1 MKAMERQGEEILKND
16 TKFRSIDGWEKS
28 KINGSASG
36 YSNKICDVVFRMEI
50 ENKSYVAW
58 INIFSKKV
66 LTIKE
71 IKKENNI
78 NYNYIKGHTIYNEG
92 NKELVNITMEDD
104 GDKELVNIT
113 MEDDGDK
120 ELVNI
125 TMEDDGVKEIIGKN
139 TYTLSGY
146 GNSCMDGYVFGTLT
160 LNVGGFY
167 DIRGKTYTI
176 FIDVSDKKVLSI
188 VKH

>member
-104 GDKELVNIT
+104 G
-113 MEDDGDK
+113 
-120 ELVNI
+120 
-125 TMEDDGVKEIIGKN
+125 VKEIIGKN